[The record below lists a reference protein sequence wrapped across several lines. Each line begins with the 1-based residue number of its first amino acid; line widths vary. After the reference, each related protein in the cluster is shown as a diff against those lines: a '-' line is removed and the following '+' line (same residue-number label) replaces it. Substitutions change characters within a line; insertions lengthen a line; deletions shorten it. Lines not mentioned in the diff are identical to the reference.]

1 MSTKCSVVSNNGKDG
16 RTDFHLYREAWA
28 DLLYLR
34 LRDVECELNVYSDSN
49 SCATI
54 HIPLD
59 IVDELIAGLESY
71 KAYMARGVSDE

>member
-1 MSTKCSVVSNNGKDG
+1 MSTKSSIAFNSGEDG
-16 RTDFHLYREAWA
+16 RTDFHLYREAWEN
-28 DLLYLR
+28 LLYLR

-71 KAYMARGVSDE
+71 KAYMARLEI